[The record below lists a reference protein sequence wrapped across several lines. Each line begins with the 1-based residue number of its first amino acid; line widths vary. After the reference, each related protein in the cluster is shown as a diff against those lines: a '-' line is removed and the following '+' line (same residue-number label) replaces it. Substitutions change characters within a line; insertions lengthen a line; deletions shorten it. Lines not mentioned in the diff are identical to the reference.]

1 MFPKSTGKGDLLLN
15 EQIKCFA
22 NTIPPKCLEI
32 WQNAQSLG
40 ILLIVCNHHLKKQEF
55 VKQSKKFPFS
65 CELIFIIK
73 QNPKICE
80 SITNAVGNSLW
91 NQKCSKT
98 WDLVFFDEVAA
109 SLMLLCW
116 DPRVLSNFEFFFV
129 RFFLQVDLNF
139 LVVVNVETRNVCLR
153 AYANVIQN
161 LVVCAGFAQNATNI
175 LMYLMNILSTPKLL
189 ENSHHGHLVNC

>member
-1 MFPKSTGKGDLLLN
+1 MFRNLA
-15 EQIKCFA
+15 KCSVFG
-22 NTIPPKCLEI
+22 NFVDCLEPPFEKTRVSKTI
-32 WQNAQSLG
+32 KKISLQLRTYFHQNL
-40 ILLIVCNHHLKKQEF
+40 
-55 VKQSKKFPFS
+55 
-65 CELIFIIK
+65 IK

-129 RFFLQVDLNF
+129 IFSLQVDLNF